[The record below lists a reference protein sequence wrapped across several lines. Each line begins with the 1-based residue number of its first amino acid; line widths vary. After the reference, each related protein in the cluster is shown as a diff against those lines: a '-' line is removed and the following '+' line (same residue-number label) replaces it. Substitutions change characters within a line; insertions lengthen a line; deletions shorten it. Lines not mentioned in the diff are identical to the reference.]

1 MKSPLLVEKVADNL
15 AEGGVTGHCHGDWK
29 LKLCIKLRR
38 RLGENQSPRK
48 KKWTA
53 LRKPWEG
60 RKGEVGVLIPIFY
73 GFCA

>member
-48 KKWTA
+48 KK
-53 LRKPWEG
+53 
-60 RKGEVGVLIPIFY
+60 
-73 GFCA
+73 